1 MKIIIL
7 FRYTLLLV
15 ILISIN
21 CKVISQTGAT
31 TTYDS
36 LAQNVNKI
44 SNEINIIKKLKIS
57 GYLQTQYQYCETAGA
72 QSFAGGDFISG
83 TSKLNSRFMIRRGRI
98 KFTYQDEN
106 FLFSLQPDVNEKGI
120 TMRETYVR
128 VYDPWLKIAS
138 ITAGLLQVP
147 FGFELT
153 QSSSVRETPE
163 RARYNQILFPGE
175 RDLGVFL
182 SISVPESSMFNGLKL
197 ETSIMNGAA
206 SISPEFDNNKDF
218 NERLSYQKVNKTES
232 FVFGLGIS
240 NYHGGYRIGS
250 VKDFKFTSLPNGDKG
265 YVVSSDTSNFNRKA
279 VRNYH
284 GVDVQ
289 ISVKIP
295 TIGLATI
302 RAEYIEG
309 EQPGNNQNSKSIGFA
324 PTSSIFHRHFNG
336 TYLYF
341 IQDIGQSPFQ
351 AVAKYDF
358 YDPNTEIS
366 KNEIGKAGTLTNT
379 GDIKYSTFGFGVNYS
394 MNHHVK
400 LSVYYDIVKNE
411 STALLGY
418 QNDIADNVTTVR
430 LQYKF

>member
-1 MKIIIL
+1 MKFVFQYKFIIL
-7 FRYTLLLV
+7 M
-15 ILISIN
+15 LISVNNSI
-21 CKVISQTGAT
+21 ISQTIDSSQN
-31 TTYDS
+31 DS
-36 LAQNVNKI
+36 LALKISKI
-44 SNEINIIKKLKIS
+44 SNEINTLKKLKIS
-57 GYLQTQYQYCETAGA
+57 GYLQTQFQYCETAGA

-218 NERLSYQKVNKTES
+218 NERLSYHKSNKSKT
-232 FVFGLGIS
+232 FDLGIGIS
-240 NYHGGYRIGS
+240 NYHGGYRIGN
-250 VKDFKFTSLPNGDKG
+250 VKDYNFTSLPNGDKG

-284 GVDVQ
+284 GADVQ

-295 TIGLATI
+295 RIGLATI

-309 EQPGNNQNSKSIGFA
+309 EQPGNNQNSKSLGFA
-324 PTSSIFHRHFNG
+324 PTSPIFHRHFNG

-358 YDPNTEIS
+358 YDPNTEITG
-366 KNEIGKAGTLTNT
+366 NEIGKAGTLTNT

-411 STALLGY
+411 STALPGY